1 MDEMPSLFD
10 DPIEKAYYEEIG
22 NEFELTDADANFAP
36 YPTLIQ
42 EEIRRRLDMTITA
55 VEQYQTATTE
65 EDTTQII
72 QTATE
77 LKASLHRLPK
87 SQVFDKLKSLG
98 AKARKFSPELG
109 KEVIKTLF
117 IEGLKLAW
125 LLAAGS

>member
-1 MDEMPSLFD
+1 
-10 DPIEKAYYEEIG
+10 
-22 NEFELTDADANFAP
+22 
-36 YPTLIQ
+36 
-42 EEIRRRLDMTITA
+42 MTITA